1 MTMLK
6 RILAVTL
13 SAAMIGAVLT
23 GCSNDKEPG
32 AESKMKLTFLNSKGE
47 IQDGLEAVAKEYKKK
62 TGVDIEILVAPA
74 GTSPSE
80 RFSQLYNSGTP
91 PTMSML
97 DTTDVVD
104 IGWDKAVDLTGEKW
118 VADAGNQAYRI
129 NDKVYSFP
137 MGVEGRG
144 LIYNKTA
151 IEKTLGK
158 TFDPKE
164 YNTMDK
170 LKALLEE
177 LKSKGMAT
185 PVVISKE
192 DWSLG
197 SHYFGYLYITQS
209 DDEGA
214 SAAYIDKLKK
224 GEIDLK
230 NDKRFNQLLDTFDL
244 LRSYNINGKAPLDA
258 KYEVDP
264 SYVVDGEAAFWFNG
278 NWAWPN
284 MKEFVTADNKNEFG
298 LMILPLGNDASDFV
312 NTKML
317 GTASKQII
325 IDKTKTSE
333 EEQKAAKD
341 FLNWLVYD
349 EAGQKGMVETL
360 QLVPAF
366 SNIKLEPTDP
376 LGKALKV
383 YVDEGKTSPD
393 CIVPADHWS
402 KVGAAMQQY
411 LAGKSTREQLAAKVL
426 EYWKSKA

>member
-214 SAAYIDKLKK
+214 SAA
-224 GEIDLK
+224 
-230 NDKRFNQLLDTFDL
+230 
-244 LRSYNINGKAPLDA
+244 
-258 KYEVDP
+258 
-264 SYVVDGEAAFWFNG
+264 
-278 NWAWPN
+278 
-284 MKEFVTADNKNEFG
+284 
-298 LMILPLGNDASDFV
+298 
-312 NTKML
+312 
-317 GTASKQII
+317 
-325 IDKTKTSE
+325 
-333 EEQKAAKD
+333 
-341 FLNWLVYD
+341 
-349 EAGQKGMVETL
+349 
-360 QLVPAF
+360 
-366 SNIKLEPTDP
+366 
-376 LGKALKV
+376 
-383 YVDEGKTSPD
+383 
-393 CIVPADHWS
+393 
-402 KVGAAMQQY
+402 
-411 LAGKSTREQLAAKVL
+411 
-426 EYWKSKA
+426 

>member
-1 MTMLK
+1 
-6 RILAVTL
+6 
-13 SAAMIGAVLT
+13 
-23 GCSNDKEPG
+23 
-32 AESKMKLTFLNSKGE
+32 MK
-47 IQDGLEAVAKEYKKK
+47 
-62 TGVDIEILVAPA
+62 
-74 GTSPSE
+74 
-80 RFSQLYNSGTP
+80 SGW
-91 PTMSML
+91 PTQ
-97 DTTDVVD
+97 
-104 IGWDKAVDLTGEKW
+104 
-118 VADAGNQAYRI
+118 GNQAYRI

-411 LAGKSTREQLAAKVL
+411 LAGKSTREQLACQGAGVL
-426 EYWKSKA
+426 EEQSVTVPINGTASRTRNAASGKRRPIHTAATRRDSHGQPCRKKAYHERKNKTGQPEIVFDICRAGRGSVPLRGRHPLPVRPGVDLYQLERHFRRGGLRGVSELCDRL